1 MISELNGLIQ
11 HMHYVD
17 FDSKNKQTIIRFA
30 IYVVLGLIAIAVSYL
45 VILGA
50 RGYDVDPA
58 TRKVV
63 RNGLILTWSQPE
75 SVDVYVN
82 GNLEDNTP
90 ARFPLPVGQYDMK
103 MSKLGYR
110 DWTKTVNLR
119 ASEVIKLNYPRLF
132 PNEITAKPVTSL
144 SEVSGWL
151 QSGDQETIAVHV
163 KPGSRDI
170 ILYSV
175 KDIEAQPKLMTIP
188 RQFLTE
194 VAGSTGIINLH
205 QWSADSDYLMVEHI
219 NGDLTEYIRIN
230 VIDNEFVNINK
241 TMTLELTNLQF
252 DRSENNK
259 MYGLTN
265 NQLRRIDIGDKVAS
279 AALVAQVVDYRVASD
294 GRVLAIQKRDKLSSL
309 LMIDRDDNISTVLSA
324 PTTATAQ
331 LELGNYDDEDYAVVA
346 LSPSETK
353 LVWLD
358 EKENRNSDMIATIPG
373 KNVQVYPV
381 SFTGRFAV
389 VSSGDVVTVHDF
401 EKLRVFEFEFDG
413 MTPESLSWF
422 DDGHLITTTRNGAID
437 VIEFDGKNKTNIGK
451 GKNFKVYTDKDFN
464 NFYSLGAG
472 QNSKIDLNVS
482 NLLPQ

>member
-30 IYVVLGLIAIAVSYL
+30 IYIVLGLVAIAVSYL

-90 ARFPLPVGQYDMK
+90 ARFPLPAGQYDMK
-103 MSKLGYR
+103 MSKRGYR
-110 DWTKTVNLR
+110 DWTKKVDLR
-119 ASEVIKLNYPRLF
+119 ASEVIKMNYPRLF
-132 PNEITAKPVTSL
+132 PNEIVAAPVSSL
-144 SEVSGWL
+144 SDVSGWL
-151 QSGDQETIAVHV
+151 QSGDQETIAVHT
-163 KPGSRDI
+163 KPESKQ
-170 ILYSV
+170 ILFYSV
-175 KDIEAQPKLMTIP
+175 NDIKAAPKLLTIP
-188 RQFLTE
+188 DQYLTRVDE
-194 VAGSTGIINLH
+194 GIGTINLH
-205 QWSADSDYLMVEHI
+205 QWSADSDYLMIEHV
-219 NGDLTEYIRIN
+219 NGTLTEYIRIN
-230 VIDNEFVNINK
+230 VINDELININK
-241 TMTLELTNLQF
+241 TMALELTNLQF

-265 NQLRRIDIGDKVAS
+265 GQLRRIDLSEEVVS
-279 AALVAQVVDYRVASD
+279 SALVAEVVDYRVASD

-309 LMIDRDDNISTVLSA
+309 LMIDRDDNVTNVLSA
-324 PTTATAQ
+324 PTTSTAQ
-331 LELGNYDDEDYAVVA
+331 LELGNYDNENYALVA
-346 LSPSETK
+346 FGPNETT

-358 EKENRNSDMIATIPG
+358 AKANRKSNVIATIPG
-373 KNVQVYPV
+373 KNVRVYPV

-389 VSSGDVVTVHDF
+389 VSSGDIVTVHDF
-401 EKLRVFEFEFDG
+401 EKLRVFEFKFAD
-413 MTPESLSWF
+413 MVPESLSWF
-422 DDGHLITTTRNGAID
+422 DDGHLITTTSKGAID

-451 GKNFKVYTDKDFN
+451 GKNYKVYTDKSFKS
-464 NFYSLGAG
+464 FYSLGVG

-482 NLLPQ
+482 NLRPQ